1 MLGIL
6 EFSTMSSQPLWG
18 ISIWNSRALVIASE
32 AKQSLGILDLVLGIL
47 DFLGVRGCL
56 LFGILEFLVNFL
68 RNSRIYL
75 RNSSFC
81 LRILDL
87 CSL

>member
-6 EFSTMSSQPLWG
+6 EFPVIPQTLWG
-18 ISIWNSRALVIASE
+18 ICIGNSRALVITSE

-56 LFGILEFLVNFL
+56 FFW
-68 RNSRIYL
+68 NSRIP
-75 RNSSFC
+75 SKFS
-81 LRILDL
+81 
-87 CSL
+87 

>member
-1 MLGIL
+1 MG
-6 EFSTMSSQPLWG
+6 
-18 ISIWNSRALVIASE
+18 NSRALVIVSE

-56 LFGILEFLVNFL
+56 FGILEFLVNFL
-68 RNSRIYL
+68 RNS
-75 RNSSFC
+75 SFC
-81 LRILDL
+81 LRILEL

>member
-6 EFSTMSSQPLWG
+6 EFPVIPQPLWG
-18 ISIWNSRALVIASE
+18 IFIRNSRALVIASE

-56 LFGILEFLVNFL
+56 FWEF
-68 RNSRIYL
+68 
-75 RNSSFC
+75 
-81 LRILDL
+81 
-87 CSL
+87 

>member
-6 EFSTMSSQPLWG
+6 EFPTMSSPALWW
-18 ISIWNSRALVIASE
+18 ISIGNSRALVIASE

-56 LFGILEFLVNFL
+56 FLEF
-68 RNSRIYL
+68 
-75 RNSSFC
+75 
-81 LRILDL
+81 
-87 CSL
+87 

>member
-6 EFSTMSSQPLWG
+6 ELSSLRG
-18 ISIWNSRALVIASE
+18 E

-56 LFGILEFLVNFL
+56 FLEF
-68 RNSRIYL
+68 
-75 RNSSFC
+75 
-81 LRILDL
+81 
-87 CSL
+87 

>member
-6 EFSTMSSQPLWG
+6 ELSSL
-18 ISIWNSRALVIASE
+18 R

-56 LFGILEFLVNFL
+56 FLEF
-68 RNSRIYL
+68 
-75 RNSSFC
+75 
-81 LRILDL
+81 
-87 CSL
+87 

>member
-6 EFSTMSSQPLWG
+6 EFPVIPQPLWG
-18 ISIWNSRALVIASE
+18 ISIGNSRALVIASE

-56 LFGILEFLVNFL
+56 FW
-68 RNSRIYL
+68 NSRIPYYVIL
-75 RNSSFC
+75 G
-81 LRILDL
+81 LDTRISVMRSPDQVGV
-87 CSL
+87 